1 MLKSSNQ
8 SLIKLSNEIS
18 KTTTED
24 IATLSKV
31 LAEHKNLNYRQTK
44 MGLLHKNI
52 DETAEHIITEFPK
65 FLQKRH

>member
-8 SLIKLSNEIS
+8 SLIKLSNKIP

-31 LAEHKNLNYRQTK
+31 LIEHDNLNYRQTK
-44 MGLLHKNI
+44 MGLLYKKI
-52 DETAEHIITEFPK
+52 DETAEHIITKCPK